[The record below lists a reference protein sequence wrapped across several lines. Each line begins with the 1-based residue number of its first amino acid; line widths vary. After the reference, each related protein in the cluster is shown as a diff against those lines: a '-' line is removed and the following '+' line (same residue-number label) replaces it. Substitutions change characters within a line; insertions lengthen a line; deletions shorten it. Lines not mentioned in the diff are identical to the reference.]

1 MNITAQINASIRNYL
16 ELCKPRVVLLM
27 ILTSMVGM
35 ALVPA
40 QFFSWPIFFIA
51 NIGIALVAFGAAVVN
66 HIVDR
71 HIDCLM
77 RRTEKRPIVQGTVS
91 TKKAIV
97 FSALLSVM
105 GIAILIHYVNGRSE
119 ERRVG

>member
-1 MNITAQINASIRNYL
+1 MNISAQTNASIKQPVSHWRDYF

-40 QFFSWPIFFIA
+40 QYFSGVVFFVA
-51 NIGIALVAFGAAVVN
+51 NLCIALVAFGAAVVN

-77 RRTEKRPIVQGTVS
+77 RRTEKRPIVQGKVT
-91 TKKAIV
+91 TRNAII
-97 FSALLSVM
+97 FS
-105 GIAILIHYVNGRSE
+105 IL
-119 ERRVG
+119 